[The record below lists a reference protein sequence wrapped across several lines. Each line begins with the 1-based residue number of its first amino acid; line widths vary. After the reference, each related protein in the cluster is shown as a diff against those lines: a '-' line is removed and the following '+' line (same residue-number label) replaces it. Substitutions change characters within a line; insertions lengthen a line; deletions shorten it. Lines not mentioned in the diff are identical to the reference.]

1 MLLSMTGFGNSSGQ
15 NERFSAAAEIKAVNN
30 RYLKVSTRFPDVLA
44 SLEPEFERLIRESI
58 ARGTVSLN
66 LRFAPVGQ
74 GSRYHIVPEVVAA
87 YSHQLR
93 QIGVQQSLPVPDWS
107 DAILSLPGVVADQL
121 GSTVN
126 PEDEWPLLEQTIR
139 EAIERLQEFRQRE
152 GEAMQRDLA
161 LNCDIISE
169 RVELI
174 SQRAPEV
181 VSAYRDKVLDRV
193 TELLKGSGASVQ
205 PNDLIR
211 EVSVFADRCDINE
224 EITRLRCHV
233 EEFRKVMDAPQSQGR
248 KLDFLSQEIFRE
260 INTTGSKA
268 SNVEIAHHV
277 VEMKAAV
284 EKIREVLQNVE

>member
-1 MLLSMTGFGNSSGQ
+1 MLLSMTGFGNASDQ
-15 NERFSAAAEIKAVNN
+15 NDRFSAAAEIKAVNN

-44 SLEPEFERLIRESI
+44 ALEPDFERLIRESI
-58 ARGTVSLN
+58 ARGTVTLN

-107 DAILSLPGVVADQL
+107 DAILSLPGVVADEL
-121 GSTVN
+121 SSTVN
-126 PEDEWPLLEQTIR
+126 PKEEWPLLEQTIR

-152 GEAMQRDLA
+152 GEAMRRDLA

-169 RVELI
+169 RVDLI
-174 SQRAPEV
+174 AQRAPEV

-193 TELLKGSGASVQ
+193 SELLKGSSASVQ

-233 EEFRKVMDAPQSQGR
+233 EEFLKVMDAPQSQGR
-248 KLDFLSQEIFRE
+248 KLDFLSQEMFRE

>member
-1 MLLSMTGFGNSSGQ
+1 VLLSMTGFGNASGQ
-15 NERFSAAAEIKAVNN
+15 NERFSVAAEIKAVNN

-44 SLEPEFERLIRESI
+44 ALEPEFERLIRESI

-74 GSRYHIVPEVVAA
+74 GSRYHIVPEVIAA

-93 QIGVQQSLPVPDWS
+93 QIGLQQSLPVPDWS
-107 DAILSLPGVVADQL
+107 DALLSLPGVVADEL
-121 GSTVN
+121 SSTVD
-126 PEDEWPLLEQTIR
+126 PKQEWPLLEQTIR

-152 GEAMQRDLA
+152 GEAMRRDLG

-169 RVELI
+169 RVEKIAEL
-174 SQRAPEV
+174 APNV
-181 VSAYRDKVLDRV
+181 VSTYRDKVLDRV
-193 TELLKGSGASVQ
+193 SELLKGSGASVQ

-233 EEFRKVMDAPQSQGR
+233 EEFRKVMDASQSQGR
-248 KLDFLSQEIFRE
+248 KLDFLSQEMFRE

>member
-1 MLLSMTGFGNSSGQ
+1 MLLSMTGFGNASGQ

-174 SQRAPEV
+174 SRRAPEV

>member
-1 MLLSMTGFGNSSGQ
+1 VLLSMTGFGNASGQ

-107 DAILSLPGVVADQL
+107 DAILSLPGVVADEL
-121 GSTVN
+121 SSTVD
-126 PEDEWPLLEQTIR
+126 PKEEWPLLEQTIR

-193 TELLKGSGASVQ
+193 TELLKGSVASVQ

>member
-1 MLLSMTGFGNSSGQ
+1 VLLSMTGFGNASGQ
-15 NERFSAAAEIKAVNN
+15 NERFNAAAEIKAVNN

-193 TELLKGSGASVQ
+193 TDLLKGSGASVQ

>member
-1 MLLSMTGFGNSSGQ
+1 MLLSMTGFGNADAQ
-15 NERFSAAAEIKAVNN
+15 NERFIAAAEIKAVNN

-44 SLEPEFERLIRESI
+44 PLEPEFERLIRESV
-58 ARGTVSLN
+58 ARGTVTMN
-66 LRFAPVGQ
+66 VRFAPVGQ

-87 YSHQLR
+87 YTHQLR
-93 QIGVQQSLPVPDWS
+93 EIGSQQSLPVPEWS
-107 DAILSLPGVVADQL
+107 DAILSLPGVVADEL
-121 GSTVN
+121 GTAVN
-126 PEDEWPLLEQTIR
+126 PRDEWPLLEQTIR
-139 EAIERLQEFRQRE
+139 EALERLQEFRRRE
-152 GEAMQRDLA
+152 GEAMQQDLL

-169 RVELI
+169 RVEQI
-174 SQRAPEV
+174 AERAPGV
-181 VSAYRDKVLDRV
+181 VTAYRDKVLERV
-193 TELLKGSGASVQ
+193 TELLKGSGASIE
-205 PNDLIR
+205 PDALIR

-233 EEFRKVMDAPQSQGR
+233 EEFRKVMTAPQSQGR
-248 KLDFLSQEIFRE
+248 KLDFLSQEMFRE

>member
-1 MLLSMTGFGNSSGQ
+1 MLLSMTGFGNASGQ
-15 NERFSAAAEIKAVNN
+15 NERFTAAAEIKAVNN

-93 QIGVQQSLPVPDWS
+93 QIGVQQSLPVPEWS
-107 DAILSLPGVVADQL
+107 DAILSLPGVVADEL
-121 GSTVN
+121 GSTVD
-126 PEDEWPLLEQTIR
+126 PEVEWPLLEQTIR

-152 GEAMQRDLA
+152 GEAMQRDLT

-169 RVELI
+169 RVGKIAE
-174 SQRAPEV
+174 RAPDV

-193 TELLKGSGASVQ
+193 SEMLKGSGASVQ

-248 KLDFLSQEIFRE
+248 KLDFLSQEMFRE

>member
-1 MLLSMTGFGNSSGQ
+1 MTGFGNASGQ

-174 SQRAPEV
+174 SRRAPEV

>member
-1 MLLSMTGFGNSSGQ
+1 MLLSMTGFGNASGQ
-15 NERFSAAAEIKAVNN
+15 NERFSTAAEIKAVNN

-44 SLEPEFERLIRESI
+44 ALEPDFERLIRESI
-58 ARGTVSLN
+58 ARGTVTLN

-107 DAILSLPGVVADQL
+107 DAILSLPGVVADEL
-121 GSTVN
+121 SSTVD
-126 PEDEWPLLEQTIR
+126 PKKEWPLLEKTIR

-152 GEAMQRDLA
+152 GEAMRRDLVI
-161 LNCDIISE
+161 NCDIISE

-174 SQRAPEV
+174 AQRAPDV

-193 TELLKGSGASVQ
+193 SELLKGSGASVQ

-233 EEFRKVMDAPQSQGR
+233 EEFLKVMGAPQSQGR
-248 KLDFLSQEIFRE
+248 KLDFLSQEMFRE